1 MAIALTARI
10 AGLAV
15 LTALVLTGCSDTSS
29 SEGPTLA
36 ETKSPVQL
44 LRNEAASRVQES
56 QVEQILNTQDE
67 STNCRTPETDPDGL
81 LRSWR
86 STSRLQLVYST
97 SVEVSAV
104 VDNLAE
110 SFVKQGW
117 DRGIYGTASIIE
129 LTRAGSETNIHISFK
144 RADDEAQTGAEVQI
158 AVAGPCVMTKG
169 KTSDEVVKLGPVDDK

>member
-1 MAIALTARI
+1 MAIALNVRI

-15 LTALVLTGCSDTSS
+15 LTALLMSGCSDTTSS
-29 SEGPTLA
+29 DAPTLA

-44 LRNEAASRVQES
+44 LRNEAASRVQKS
-56 QVEQILNTQDE
+56 QIEEVLNTQDE
-67 STNCRTPETDPDGL
+67 STNCRTPETDPEGL

-86 STSRLQLVYST
+86 STSRIKLVYSA

-104 VDNLAE
+104 VDNLAQ

-129 LTRAGSETNIHISFK
+129 LTRPGSETNIHISFK
-144 RADDEAQTGAEVQI
+144 RADDEAQSGAEVQI
-158 AVAGPCVMTKG
+158 AVAGPCVVTKG
-169 KTSDEVVKLGPVDDK
+169 KTSDEVVALGPVDDK

>member
-15 LTALVLTGCSDTSS
+15 LTALVLTGCADTASSDT
-29 SEGPTLA
+29 PTLA

-56 QVEQILNTQDE
+56 QIEQVLNTQDE
-67 STNCRTPETDPDGL
+67 STNCRTPETDPEGL

-86 STSRLQLVYST
+86 STSRLQLVYSP

-129 LTRAGSETNIHISFK
+129 LTRAGSETNVHISIK
-144 RADDEAQTGAEVQI
+144 KANEEDQVGAEIQL
-158 AVAGPCVMTKG
+158 AVAGPCVMTGG
-169 KTSDEVVKLGPVDDK
+169 KESGEVRDLGPVDDK

>member
-1 MAIALTARI
+1 MAIALPARI

-15 LTALVLTGCSDTSS
+15 LTALLLSGCADTSS
-29 SEGPTLA
+29 SDEPTLA

-56 QVEQILNTQDE
+56 QVEEILKTQDE
-67 STNCRTPETDPDGL
+67 STNCRTPETDPEGL

-86 STSRLQLVYST
+86 STSRLKLVYST

-129 LTRAGSETNIHISFK
+129 LTREGSETNIHISFQ
-144 RADDEAQTGAEVQI
+144 RADDEAQSGAEVQI

-169 KTSDEVVKLGPVDDK
+169 KTSDEVVNLGPVDDK